1 VRGTD
6 ISSSLAY
13 PGEAPLTLVIVRL
26 IANRENEKFLK
37 EWLFSSFF
45 TIITYLPISIQ
56 FKFKRLVEYFGFFN
70 QE

>member
-13 PGEAPLTLVIVRL
+13 PGEAPLTLVGVRL
-26 IANRENEKFLK
+26 IANMENEKFLK
-37 EWLFSSFF
+37 KWLSFLT
-45 TIITYLPISIQ
+45 TINHLPISIH
-56 FKFKRLVEYFGFFN
+56 FKFKRLVEYFVSFN